1 MSDCCPLCSLLGRP
15 QHPVCNTA
23 AGVVTLAAGTPE
35 EHAQLLAGLFL
46 NARQQVAVAG
56 SACHCLHTAHQLVA
70 GMGPEELL
78 AGTVFTLQHMTLV
91 HRAHGRAGPMPG
103 LDARQASGWSH
114 NSSGQ
119 GWAGASLTIRAV
131 CSGHQL
137 LSVPWQGSISCVYD
151 VRVP

>member
-1 MSDCCPLCSLLGRP
+1 MSDCCPLCSLLGRS

-119 GWAGASLTIRAV
+119 GLGWRKP
-131 CSGHQL
+131 HH
-137 LSVPWQGSISCVYD
+137 QGSLLRTPTSKCAMAGQHLLCV
-151 VRVP
+151 